1 MTIAATVFYFIVP
14 RNIIKYFTINVF
26 LFKIYYIGLSESD
39 INIQLLSTLL
49 MGQRLFEMQ
58 RQSMDNK
65 LKDIFELVL
74 NIGDVIYKKIIYFYF
89 RMGNLFL
96 LFRTN

>member
-1 MTIAATVFYFIVP
+1 
-14 RNIIKYFTINVF
+14 
-26 LFKIYYIGLSESD
+26 
-39 INIQLLSTLL
+39 
-49 MGQRLFEMQ
+49 MGQRLFETQ
-58 RQSMDNK
+58 RQFVDNK

-74 NIGDVIYKKIIYFYF
+74 NIGDVNYKKIIHFYF

>member
-1 MTIAATVFYFIVP
+1 
-14 RNIIKYFTINVF
+14 
-26 LFKIYYIGLSESD
+26 
-39 INIQLLSTLL
+39 

-65 LKDIFELVL
+65 LKYIFELVL

-89 RMGNLFL
+89 RMENLFL

>member
-1 MTIAATVFYFIVP
+1 
-14 RNIIKYFTINVF
+14 
-26 LFKIYYIGLSESD
+26 
-39 INIQLLSTLL
+39 